1 MDLDIGC
8 SFRFDVRTPTHVV
21 LLVEPHTSE
30 YGRVRSSELAVS
42 QLGVDV
48 ATEVYVDAH
57 GNRCR
62 RATFAVGPAEVTF
75 AARMDV
81 SPQPDEVATEAT
93 LAPPAEL
100 PAEVLTYLLPSRFCE
115 SDLLADQAWTLFGG
129 VPAGWQRICAITDW
143 VHDRLDFGYGT
154 SSPTLSADQAMH
166 QGAGV
171 CRDFAHLAIGLCRG
185 LNIPARYVFG
195 YLPDIGVA
203 DPGTPMDFCAWT
215 EVFVGGRWHTF
226 DPRNNERRI
235 GRVVIGRGR
244 DAADVA
250 MVTSFGELIL
260 VDMSVIAERP
270 AASDTD
276 AYAVAPPSTTRT

>member
-8 SFRFDVRTPTHVV
+8 SFRFDVLTPTHVV

-30 YGRVRSSELAVS
+30 LDLVRRSGIVVS
-42 QLGVDV
+42 QLGRDLP
-48 ATEVYVDAH
+48 TDTYVDAH

-62 RATFAVGPAEVTF
+62 RVTLATGPAEVSF
-75 AARMDV
+75 SARVDV
-81 SPQPDEVATEAT
+81 SPLPDEVAPTAM

-115 SDLLADQAWTLFGG
+115 SDQLSDQAWTSFGALS
-129 VPAGWQRICAITDW
+129 AGWQRVQAVMDW
-143 VHDRLDFGYGT
+143 VHDKLDFGYGT
-154 SSPTLSADQAMH
+154 SSPTMSAGEAMH

-171 CRDFAHLAIGLCRG
+171 CRDFAHLAITLCRG

-195 YLPDIGVA
+195 YLPDIDV
-203 DPGTPMDFCAWT
+203 PGTGAPMDFCAWT

-226 DPRNNERRI
+226 DPRNNQRRI

-250 MVTSFGELIL
+250 MVTSFGTIDLI
-260 VDMSVIAERP
+260 DMTVVAEQPTATALEPDQGRL
-270 AASDTD
+270 
-276 AYAVAPPSTTRT
+276 AV